1 MNRKI
6 INLNHRDTEAQR
18 KNKFK
23 KTLCLSASVAFYML
37 LLLADSANA
46 NECKLMEPDVL
57 KRYIEN
63 KSDNMFLFD
72 VRPRFDSDMKRKFD
86 LSTNMKRIPRT
97 MWLSINDIEKELV
110 GKGGEFIGKDIILI
124 VENTESAESVCR
136 DMLKKGYGIRNIYVL
151 KGGIEKW
158 DGPVAEDITTVKCK
172 IITSRELINIIKSN
186 REVEIIDQRQEEE
199 YHDGHI
205 PGARFEDRRGGNVM
219 RPSIKLR
226 LQLME
231 RIKKWEKE
239 N

>member
-1 MNRKI
+1 MHHLIRRVI
-6 INLNHRDTEAQR
+6 INIKRNLKRLGDEDRRQKTEDSMQYAVRSKQKNHLLDTAY
-18 KNKFK
+18 
-23 KTLCLSASVAFYML
+23 CLLPTAYLLVFASML
-37 LLLADSANA
+37 LLFADNVNA
-46 NECKLMEPDVL
+46 AGCTLLEPAVL

-63 KSDNMFLFD
+63 KSYNMFLFD

-110 GKGGEFIGKDIILI
+110 GKGGEFIGKDVILI
-124 VENTESAESVCR
+124 GENTESAESVCR
-136 DMLKKGYGIRNIYVL
+136 DMMKKGYGIRNIYVL

-199 YHDGHI
+199 DHDGHI
-205 PGARFEDRRGGNVM
+205 PAA
-219 RPSIKLR
+219 
-226 LQLME
+226 
-231 RIKKWEKE
+231 
-239 N
+239 